1 MLKDYR
7 EYIISIR
14 NNLIQNNV
22 DLQEVD
28 LESYSDIFKYS
39 LILSQVCE
47 FYQILLLM
55 NSEYAI
61 KSKYITGESYK
72 EKVRQSCYREF
83 LVFLEGYKKISKGY
97 FMLNKLKNSEENEIV
112 ETSDDEVVDLFGDSE
127 DIVEEEE
134 KGKQTFLNIIEK
146 TSISGRDVVN
156 YIQSDG
162 VSEVHGIYIDEWTP
176 AEESSIREI
185 DETGIDYVEHGIFI
199 DELKV
204 NRREKSYENA
214 GSESVVEV
222 HGVYID
228 EWKPKIKDKIENK
241 SGYQSHGIYIDEW
254 VEQIKEVPSGEEPL
268 PDGYQEHGL
277 YIDLWEESVEME
289 IEVYSEEYEE
299 EYKDLDDQ
307 VDMGEDEGYDGFAEE
322 SVRDFNKERVIKKPK
337 VERDI
342 SDSIQDVTNQ
352 LLTEGKRFLVKGIK
366 KLQE

>member
-47 FYQILLLM
+47 FYQTLLLM

-97 FMLNKLKNSEENEIV
+97 FILNKVKNSEDNEIV
-112 ETSDDEVVDLFGDSE
+112 ETSDDEIVDLFGDSE
-127 DIVEEEE
+127 DVIEEEE

-146 TSISGRDVVN
+146 TSTSDRDVVN

-176 AEESSIREI
+176 AEESSVREI
-185 DETGIDYVEHGIFI
+185 DESGSDYTEHGIFI

-204 NRREKSYENA
+204 NRKEKSYESS
-214 GSESVVEV
+214 GSKSMVEV
-222 HGVYID
+222 HGIYID
-228 EWKPKIKDKIENK
+228 EWKPNIKYKIENK

-254 VEQIKEVPSGEEPL
+254 VEQIKEVPNEVSPL

-277 YIDLWEESVEME
+277 YIDLWEENVEME
-289 IEVYSEEYEE
+289 IEDYSEEYEE
-299 EYKDLDDQ
+299 EYKDLDNQSD
-307 VDMGEDEGYDGFAEE
+307 VEEDGGYDGFADEP
-322 SVRDFNKERVIKKPK
+322 VRDFNKENVVKKPK

-352 LLTEGKRFLVKGIK
+352 LLTEGKKFLVNGIK

>member
-39 LILSQVCE
+39 LVLSQVCE
-47 FYQILLLM
+47 FYQTLLLM

-83 LVFLEGYKKISKGY
+83 LVFLEGYKRISKGY
-97 FMLNKLKNSEENEIV
+97 FILNKLKNSESDEVV
-112 ETSDDEVVDLFGDSE
+112 ETSDDELVDLFGDSE
-127 DIVEEEE
+127 DVVEPEE

-146 TSISGRDVVN
+146 TSTKNRNVVN

-176 AEESSIREI
+176 TEESSVREI
-185 DETGIDYVEHGIFI
+185 DETDIDYVEHGIFI
-199 DELKV
+199 DDLKV
-204 NRREKSYENA
+204 DRKEKSYENA
-214 GSESVVEV
+214 GSESVAEV
-222 HGVYID
+222 HGIYID
-228 EWKPKIKDKIENK
+228 EWTPKENKIENK

-268 PDGYQEHGL
+268 PYGYQEHGL
-277 YIDLWEESVEME
+277 YIDLWEESKE
-289 IEVYSEEYEE
+289 IEDYSEEYEE
-299 EYKDLDDQ
+299 EYKDLGDQ
-307 VDMGEDEGYDGFAEE
+307 TGATENEGYDGFAEE
-322 SVRDFNKERVIKKPK
+322 SVRDFNKERVVKKAK
-337 VERDI
+337 VDRDI